1 MADKENKLEYGVCRV
16 CGCTENDPCYNP
28 AYGCYW
34 WTDKTHTLCSHC
46 AEKEIA
52 ENPRTVHCYNSTNG
66 NLERDYGDIPDIVLC
81 FVAQKCKED
90 AYVTL
95 GSWLRDE
102 LELDSMD
109 ITEVLIESEKHY
121 GIKAEGQS
129 RDMDTVMDIVDWI
142 WENRKEQQK
151 DNK

>member
-1 MADKENKLEYGVCRV
+1 MNWNTAYAVCADALRTTLAITRHTGAAGGQTKHIRCAHTVRKRKG
-16 CGCTENDPCYNP
+16 NP
-28 AYGCYW
+28 G
-34 WTDKTHTLCSHC
+34 
-46 AEKEIA
+46 
-52 ENPRTVHCYNSTNG
+52 TVHCYNSTNG

-81 FVAQKCKED
+81 FVAQKCKKD

-95 GSWLRDE
+95 GSGLRDE

-142 WENRKEQQK
+142 WENKK
-151 DNK
+151 